1 MGEIIRIIT
10 NKSAW
15 ISENNFDMI
24 SKEEDVT
31 FSSLKEVTINGKNDG
46 QFFGEYNFTEEHSNE
61 KDFPTAYWS
70 YDFEG
75 KKRVSG
81 DSNHKFRTT
90 LEKTVYF
97 QIDVNDRIPIGTT
110 LQFKLYDYDTG
121 LFMDWVNPDDDEFD
135 GKEVIKTAVVRE
147 VDGKKRITIEL
158 FLELKWKKEIAEDKG
173 SFRDGCLD
181 FHWKWEYDNTD
192 WNSESVI
199 LSVYPSDIRLR
210 IKPALDIKQNGLPE
224 MYSRL
229 GDFLSFAIDQ
239 LSDGKIEKFVL
250 IKIRATTT
258 FSSIENIN
266 KFKKEIYTESISLK
280 TNTLESASYEV
291 IDVEN
296 FFTVRDDIKKIFVE
310 EKVIKVPVAKGSNIA
325 VFNSLKKTINFGKSA
340 AEIFGH
346 IQVLNEMRNMIP
358 ELSGNGKFNMP
369 SLSIFIGFI
378 PGAQVLAFGVEVIGW
393 IVADMYKEMEAMV
406 DEQMWITW
414 QNTKTKGL
422 EQAKGFLY
430 TDWATKKRFD
440 KIFIDQTTLNNLL
453 KGKYKKIQE
462 LRDESYK
469 LNPAEPN
476 YTIFTYRV
484 IEEEIDDYFDV
495 VDCIFTNN

>member
-1 MGEIIRIIT
+1 
-10 NKSAW
+10 
-15 ISENNFDMI
+15 MI

-46 QFFGEYNFTEEHSNE
+46 QSFGEYNFTEEDSNE

-121 LFMDWVNPDDDEFD
+121 LFMDLVNPDDDEFD
-135 GKEVIKTAVVRE
+135 GKEVIKIAVVRE

-181 FHWKWEYDNTD
+181 LYWKWEYDNTD

-210 IKPALDIKQNGLPE
+210 IKPALDIKKNGLPE

-239 LSDGKIEKFVL
+239 LPDGKIEKFVL

-280 TNTLESASYEV
+280 NNTLESASYEV
-291 IDVEN
+291 IDVEH

-358 ELSGNGKFNMP
+358 ELNGNGKFNMP
-369 SLSIFIGFI
+369 SLSTFIGFI

-422 EQAKGFLY
+422 EQAKGFKNTY
-430 TDWATKKRFD
+430 WATD
-440 KIFIDQTTLNNLL
+440 KQFNYITVGQSVLNALL
-453 KGKYKKIQE
+453 KGKYKKIDQ
-462 LRDESYK
+462 LRDESFK
-469 LNPAEPN
+469 LNPDEPT